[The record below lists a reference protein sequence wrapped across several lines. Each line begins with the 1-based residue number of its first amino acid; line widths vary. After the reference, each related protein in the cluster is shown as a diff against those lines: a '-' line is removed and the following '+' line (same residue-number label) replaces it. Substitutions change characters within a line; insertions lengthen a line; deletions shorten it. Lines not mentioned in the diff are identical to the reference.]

1 VTEPAQ
7 TRPDQGTPGGVAEQV
22 RALMEAAEGTA
33 RAIRQEAEADA
44 ARMRG
49 EALDQT
55 RVLVEKAKADA
66 DAEAARYLEEA
77 RRRADAIAAE
87 RMARISE
94 LGDSLIARA
103 EALSERLDHAAEMR
117 RQLDALVQAI
127 AGTAER
133 LAREA
138 VMPPDAEPAPAPA
151 EQREP
156 LRAVE
161 EPPSQGLEDAR
172 LVALQ
177 MAVAGKPR
185 QEVTDH
191 VRRSF
196 DVGEPEKLVEEV
208 FANLDSGAA
217 TAG

>member
-1 VTEPAQ
+1 MTEPAQ

-138 VMPPDAEPAPAPA
+138 VMPPDAEPAPAG
-151 EQREP
+151 QREP